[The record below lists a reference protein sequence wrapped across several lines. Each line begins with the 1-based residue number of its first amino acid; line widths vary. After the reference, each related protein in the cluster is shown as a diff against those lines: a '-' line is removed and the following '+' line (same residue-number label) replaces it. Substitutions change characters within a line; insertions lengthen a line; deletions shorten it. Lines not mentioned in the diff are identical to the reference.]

1 GSGIDPAL
9 LTAIFEPFKQADAST
24 TRSHGGLGLGLAIVR
39 QLVRAHGG
47 TVHAESDGHG
57 RGATFFVE
65 LPLVEVSARTAATAA
80 GASVDGTLDGLK
92 VLVVDD
98 EPDAADLVRDLLE
111 RNGAKVETALSA
123 DDALDAFR
131 ALRPD
136 VIVSDIGMP
145 EVDGYAFIRRVR
157 ALPAA

>member
-1 GSGIDPAL
+1 
-9 LTAIFEPFKQADAST
+9 
-24 TRSHGGLGLGLAIVR
+24 
-39 QLVRAHGG
+39 
-47 TVHAESDGHG
+47 
-57 RGATFFVE
+57 
-65 LPLVEVSARTAATAA
+65 
-80 GASVDGTLDGLK
+80 
-92 VLVVDD
+92 LVVDD
-98 EPDAADLVRDLLE
+98 EPEAADLVRDLLE

-157 ALPAA
+157 ALPAADGGMTPAVAVSAYARSEDADRAVAAGFQTHVAKPLEPAQLVAVVASLARA